1 MKKWMNKCIE
11 ACRNMKY
18 RKKMN
23 LVLIMVGLLPL
34 AVVSIFMILGFRKI
48 LVEKEY
54 ESMEVALN
62 QTLNT
67 IDKQVGIYTNLMNY
81 LVFDDDLQKVL
92 GEEQTKDFKSYNNY
106 VNIVDP
112 ILNTPKFYQEG
123 IRRVT
128 IYSQNIKIPH
138 DVTLAPMEEI
148 QDKKWFSQLEQA
160 SKCIWVWS
168 GTDREE
174 ILAIRTFPGY
184 RDTKSYLG
192 MYCSLESL
200 IEPLYYFQKDGA
212 GILLTDEDDRILYL
226 ESALEDSAE
235 IKSVKEIKNT
245 YSYLKREITGLP
257 LNIYI
262 FMDQSEIYSGFY
274 DMMARIILVV
284 VFCLISILIISRSMS
299 RLMVNRIERLI
310 TCVNQIEYST
320 MEIDLNDQSRDE
332 IGVLIRSFH
341 QMLAEIKRL
350 IKEVYESRI
359 RQQKLEM
366 QALQAQINPHFLY
379 NTLSMINWKA
389 ISAGEEDI
397 STITLA
403 LSDYYR
409 TTLNRGETFIN
420 IRGEILN
427 IRSYLEIQLMMHDY
441 GFEVEYDL
449 DPSLDEYQ
457 MPKLI
462 LQPLVENALE
472 HGLDVKEEG
481 EKILRISCRQ
491 DHEDII
497 WTVEDNGVG
506 MEEVVADNMVKT
518 HTSGYGV
525 RNVNERLI
533 LLYGEHY
540 GLRIESE
547 PGKGTC
553 VEVRI
558 PKNHPE
564 KA

>member
-1 MKKWMNKCIE
+1 
-11 ACRNMKY
+11 
-18 RKKMN
+18 MN
-23 LVLIMVGLLPL
+23 LVLMMVGLLPL

-54 ESMEVALN
+54 EAMDVALN
-62 QTLNT
+62 QTLST
-67 IDKQVGIYTNLMNY
+67 IDKQVDIYTNLMNY

-148 QDKKWFSQLEQA
+148 QDKKWFGQLEQA
-160 SKCIWVWS
+160 SECIWVWS

-192 MYCSLESL
+192 MYCSLDSL
-200 IEPLYYFQKDGA
+200 MEPLYYFQKDGA

-226 ESALEDSAE
+226 ESALEGSEE
-235 IKSVKEIKNT
+235 IRSVKEIENT
-245 YSYLKREITGLP
+245 YPYLKREITGLP

-274 DMMARIILVV
+274 DMMDRIILVV

-310 TCVNQIEYST
+310 TCVNQMEYSS

-332 IGVLIRSFH
+332 IGVLIRSFRR
-341 QMLAEIKRL
+341 MLGEIKRL

-366 QALQAQINPHFLY
+366 RALQAQINPHFLY

-441 GFEVEYDL
+441 GFEVDYDL

-547 PGKGTC
+547 PGKGTQ
-553 VEVRI
+553 VEVHI
-558 PKNHPE
+558 PKNQPE

>member
-1 MKKWMNKCIE
+1 
-11 ACRNMKY
+11 
-18 RKKMN
+18 MN

-34 AVVSIFMILGFRKI
+34 AAVSVFMILGFRKI

-54 ESMEVALN
+54 EAMDVALN
-62 QTLNT
+62 QTLST

-138 DVTLAPMEEI
+138 DVTLAPLEEI
-148 QDKKWFSQLEQA
+148 QDKKWFGQLEQA
-160 SKCIWVWS
+160 SECIWVWS

-192 MYCSLESL
+192 MYCSLDSL
-200 IEPLYYFQKDGA
+200 MEPLYYFQKDGA

-235 IKSVKEIKNT
+235 IKSVKEIKKT
-245 YSYLKREITGLP
+245 YPYLKREITGLP

-284 VFCLISILIISRSMS
+284 VFCLVSILIISRSMS

-310 TCVNQIEYST
+310 TCVNQMEYSS

-332 IGVLIRSFH
+332 IGVLIRSFRR
-341 QMLAEIKRL
+341 MLGEIKRL

-366 QALQAQINPHFLY
+366 RALQAQINPHFLY

-449 DPSLDEYQ
+449 EPSLDEYQ

-547 PGKGTC
+547 PGKGTQ
-553 VEVRI
+553 VEVHI
-558 PKNHPE
+558 PKNQPE

>member
-1 MKKWMNKCIE
+1 
-11 ACRNMKY
+11 
-18 RKKMN
+18 MN
-23 LVLIMVGLLPL
+23 LVLMMVGLLPL

-54 ESMEVALN
+54 EAMDVALN
-62 QTLNT
+62 QTLST
-67 IDKQVGIYTNLMNY
+67 IDKQVDIYTNLMNY

-138 DVTLAPMEEI
+138 DVTLAPLEEI
-148 QDKKWFSQLEQA
+148 QDKKWFGQLEQA
-160 SKCIWVWS
+160 SECIWVWS

-192 MYCSLESL
+192 MYCSLDSL
-200 IEPLYYFQKDGA
+200 MEPLYYFQKDGA

-226 ESALEDSAE
+226 ESALEGSEE
-235 IKSVKEIKNT
+235 IRSVKEIENT
-245 YSYLKREITGLP
+245 YPYLKREITGLP

-274 DMMARIILVV
+274 DMMDRIILVV
-284 VFCLISILIISRSMS
+284 VFCLISILIISLSMS

-310 TCVNQIEYST
+310 TCVNQMEYSN

-366 QALQAQINPHFLY
+366 RALQAQINPHFLY

-441 GFEVEYDL
+441 GFEVDYDL

-547 PGKGTC
+547 PGKGTQ
-553 VEVRI
+553 VEVHI
-558 PKNHPE
+558 PKNQPE

>member
-62 QTLNT
+62 QTLST
-67 IDKQVGIYTNLMNY
+67 IDKQVSIYTNLMNY

-123 IRRVT
+123 IRRLT

-160 SKCIWVWS
+160 SECIWVWS
-168 GTDREE
+168 GTAREE

-226 ESALEDSAE
+226 ESALEDSEE

-245 YSYLKREITGLP
+245 YPYLKREITGLP

-274 DMMARIILVV
+274 HMMARIILVV
-284 VFCLISILIISRSMS
+284 VFCLVSILIISRSMS
-299 RLMVNRIERLI
+299 RLMVNRIEKLT
-310 TCVNQIEYST
+310 TCVNQVEYGN
-320 MEIDLNDQSRDE
+320 MEVDLKDQSQDE

-350 IKEVYESRI
+350 ISEVYESRI

-441 GFEVEYDL
+441 EFEVEYNL
-449 DPSLDEYQ
+449 DPSLDDYQ

-462 LQPLVENALE
+462 LQPLAENALE

-481 EKILRISCRQ
+481 DKNLIISCQQ
-491 DHEDII
+491 DKEDIV

-506 MEEVVADNMVKT
+506 MDEVVVNNLVKT
-518 HTSGYGV
+518 HATGYGV
-525 RNVNERLI
+525 KNVNDRLM

-540 GLRIESE
+540 GLQIESE
-547 PGKGTC
+547 PGKGTR

-558 PKNHPE
+558 PKNGPA
-564 KA
+564 KT

>member
-1 MKKWMNKCIE
+1 M
-11 ACRNMKY
+11 
-18 RKKMN
+18 
-23 LVLIMVGLLPL
+23 MVGLLPL

-54 ESMEVALN
+54 EAMDVALN
-62 QTLNT
+62 QTLST
-67 IDKQVGIYTNLMNY
+67 IDKQVDIYTNLMNY

-123 IRRVT
+123 IRRLT
-128 IYSQNIKIPH
+128 IYSRNIKIPH

-148 QDKKWFSQLEQA
+148 QDKKWFGQLEQA
-160 SKCIWVWS
+160 SECIWVWS

-192 MYCSLESL
+192 MYCSLDSL
-200 IEPLYYFQKDGA
+200 MEPLYYFQKDGA

-235 IKSVKEIKNT
+235 IKSVKEIKKT
-245 YSYLKREITGLP
+245 YPYLKREITGLP

-310 TCVNQIEYST
+310 TCVNQMEYSS

-341 QMLAEIKRL
+341 RMLGEIKRL

-366 QALQAQINPHFLY
+366 RALQAQINPHFLY

-449 DPSLDEYQ
+449 EPSLDEYQ

-547 PGKGTC
+547 PGKGTQ
-553 VEVRI
+553 VEVHI
-558 PKNHPE
+558 PKNQPE

>member
-1 MKKWMNKCIE
+1 
-11 ACRNMKY
+11 MKY

-34 AVVSIFMILGFRKI
+34 TVVSIFMILGFRKI

-310 TCVNQIEYST
+310 TCVNQIEYSN

-341 QMLAEIKRL
+341 RMLGEIKRL
-350 IKEVYESRI
+350 ISEVYESRI

-441 GFEVEYDL
+441 GFEVDYDM

-481 EKILRISCRQ
+481 EKILKISCRQ
-491 DHEDII
+491 DQEDII

-525 RNVNERLI
+525 RNVNERLM

-547 PGKGTC
+547 LGKGTC
-553 VEVRI
+553 IGVRI
-558 PKNHPE
+558 PKNHSE

>member
-1 MKKWMNKCIE
+1 
-11 ACRNMKY
+11 
-18 RKKMN
+18 MN

-34 AVVSIFMILGFRKI
+34 AAVSVFMILGFRKI

-54 ESMEVALN
+54 EAMDVALN
-62 QTLNT
+62 QTLST

-138 DVTLAPMEEI
+138 DVTLAPLEEI
-148 QDKKWFSQLEQA
+148 QDKKWFGQLEQA
-160 SKCIWVWS
+160 SECIWVWS

-235 IKSVKEIKNT
+235 IKSVKEIKKT
-245 YSYLKREITGLP
+245 YPYLKREITGLP

-310 TCVNQIEYST
+310 TCVNQMEYSS

-332 IGVLIRSFH
+332 IGVLIRSFRR
-341 QMLAEIKRL
+341 MLGEIKRL

-366 QALQAQINPHFLY
+366 RALQAQINPHFLY

-449 DPSLDEYQ
+449 EPSLDEYQ

-547 PGKGTC
+547 PGKGTQ
-553 VEVRI
+553 VEVHI
-558 PKNHPE
+558 PKNQPE

>member
-1 MKKWMNKCIE
+1 
-11 ACRNMKY
+11 MKY

-54 ESMEVALN
+54 ESMDVALN
-62 QTLNT
+62 QTLST

-262 FMDQSEIYSGFY
+262 FMDQSELYSGFY

-310 TCVNQIEYST
+310 TCVNQIEYSN

-341 QMLAEIKRL
+341 RMLAEIKRL

-366 QALQAQINPHFLY
+366 RALQAQINPHFLY

-449 DPSLDEYQ
+449 EPSLDEYQ

>member
-1 MKKWMNKCIE
+1 
-11 ACRNMKY
+11 
-18 RKKMN
+18 MN

-34 AVVSIFMILGFRKI
+34 AAVSVFMILGFRKI

-54 ESMEVALN
+54 EAMDVALN
-62 QTLNT
+62 QTLST

-138 DVTLAPMEEI
+138 DVTLAPLEEI
-148 QDKKWFSQLEQA
+148 QDKKWFGQLEQA
-160 SKCIWVWS
+160 SECIWVWS

-192 MYCSLESL
+192 MYCSLDSL
-200 IEPLYYFQKDGA
+200 MEPLYYFQKDGA

-235 IKSVKEIKNT
+235 IKSVKEIKKT
-245 YSYLKREITGLP
+245 YPYLKREITGLP

-310 TCVNQIEYST
+310 TCVNQMEYSS

-332 IGVLIRSFH
+332 IGVLIRSFRR
-341 QMLAEIKRL
+341 MLGEIKRL

-366 QALQAQINPHFLY
+366 RALQAQINPHFLY

-449 DPSLDEYQ
+449 EPSLDEYQ

-547 PGKGTC
+547 PGKGTQ
-553 VEVRI
+553 VEVHI
-558 PKNHPE
+558 PKNQPE

>member
-1 MKKWMNKCIE
+1 
-11 ACRNMKY
+11 MKY

-34 AVVSIFMILGFRKI
+34 TVVSIFMILGFRKI

-310 TCVNQIEYST
+310 TCVNQIEYSN

-366 QALQAQINPHFLY
+366 RALQAQINPHFLY

-441 GFEVEYDL
+441 GFEVDYDL

-491 DHEDII
+491 DQEDII

-506 MEEVVADNMVKT
+506 MEEVVANNMVKT

-558 PKNHPE
+558 PQNYPE

>member
-1 MKKWMNKCIE
+1 
-11 ACRNMKY
+11 
-18 RKKMN
+18 MN
-23 LVLIMVGLLPL
+23 LVLMMVGLLPL

-54 ESMEVALN
+54 EAMDVALN
-62 QTLNT
+62 QTLST
-67 IDKQVGIYTNLMNY
+67 IDKQVDIYTNLMNY

-160 SKCIWVWS
+160 SECIWVWS
-168 GTDREE
+168 GTDGEE

-192 MYCSLESL
+192 MYCSLDSL
-200 IEPLYYFQKDGA
+200 MEPLYYFQKDGA

-226 ESALEDSAE
+226 ESALEGSEE
-235 IKSVKEIKNT
+235 IRSVKEIENT
-245 YSYLKREITGLP
+245 YPYLKREITGLP

-274 DMMARIILVV
+274 DMMDRIILVV

-310 TCVNQIEYST
+310 TCVNQMEYSN

-366 QALQAQINPHFLY
+366 RALQAQINPHFLY

-441 GFEVEYDL
+441 GFEVDYDL

-547 PGKGTC
+547 PGKGTQ
-553 VEVRI
+553 VEVHI
-558 PKNHPE
+558 PKNQPE

>member
-1 MKKWMNKCIE
+1 
-11 ACRNMKY
+11 MKY

-54 ESMEVALN
+54 ESMDVALN
-62 QTLNT
+62 QTLST

-138 DVTLAPMEEI
+138 DVTLAPLEEI
-148 QDKKWFSQLEQA
+148 QDKKWFGQLEQA
-160 SKCIWVWS
+160 SECIWVWS

-192 MYCSLESL
+192 MYCSLDSL
-200 IEPLYYFQKDGA
+200 MEPLYYFQKDGA

-310 TCVNQIEYST
+310 TCVNQIEYSN

-341 QMLAEIKRL
+341 RMLGEIKRL
-350 IKEVYESRI
+350 ISEVYESRI

-441 GFEVEYDL
+441 GFEVDYDM

-481 EKILRISCRQ
+481 EKILKISCRQ
-491 DHEDII
+491 DQEDII

-525 RNVNERLI
+525 RNVNERLM

-547 PGKGTC
+547 LGKGTC
-553 VEVRI
+553 IGVRI
-558 PKNHPE
+558 PKNHSE